1 MEGHAEKCVDM
12 HCELACED
20 ASALNLAERRLPQII
35 IKSTQRTPEHRR
47 TRTNTRKMDLAGLWK
62 PDLLGTVT
70 KHLRNI
76 SHQMEHSF
84 NNKKLARS

>member
-1 MEGHAEKCVDM
+1 MRGRVRVKPGGNAPSTDH
-12 HCELACED
+12 HQINPED
-20 ASALNLAERRLPQII
+20 SSN
-35 IKSTQRTPEHRR
+35 TDR
-47 TRTNTRKMDLAGLWK
+47 TRTNTRKMDLAGLWQ

-84 NNKKLARS
+84 KNKKLARS